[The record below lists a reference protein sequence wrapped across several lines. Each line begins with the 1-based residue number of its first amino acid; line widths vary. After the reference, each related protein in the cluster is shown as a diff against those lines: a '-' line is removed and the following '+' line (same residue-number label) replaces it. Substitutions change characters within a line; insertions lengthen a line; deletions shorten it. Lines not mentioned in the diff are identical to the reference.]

1 MTRVIQQQRVVVQ
14 PQPALYQRRPPLDLC
29 QGPEVRG
36 TAEAPES
43 GLGSL
48 QTGAPG
54 WTSRPMSLPCLDFE
68 FSVPRCTFCFQ
79 PHQI

>member
-14 PQPALYQRRPPLDLC
+14 PQPALYQRRPPRDLC

-36 TAEAPES
+36 TAETPES

-68 FSVPRCTFCFQ
+68 FSVPRCTFGFQ